1 MSFSG
6 DVKEELLKKIDSA
19 RHCRIAEL
27 AAMVAFDGEIR
38 KNSCNETDLR
48 VSAENPGIIR
58 KYFTLLEKTFK
69 INDEVSIDERIV
81 KKNNRFTID
90 VGNQE
95 LTVNIL
101 QAVKILSPD
110 RAVTSVE
117 GLVSQM
123 VIQKN
128 CCKRAFLRGA
138 FLCAGSISDPTKFY
152 HFEIVCTSQ
161 EKARQLQEL
170 IQSFEIDAK
179 IVKRKKYDVVYVKE
193 GAQIVELL
201 GLMGAGVSLM
211 NLENVRILKGMR
223 NTVNRKV
230 NCETANINKTVN
242 AAVKQM
248 EDIAYI
254 RDTIGLHRLPENLE
268 ETAMVRLEYPQAS
281 LKELGALLT
290 VPIGKSGINHRLRK
304 ISTIAE
310 QLRESHDVGNM
321 DMRAHAASLSG
332 SADRNK
338 EEQV

>member
-6 DVKEELLKKIDSA
+6 MVKEELSRQVGKGL
-19 RHCRIAEL
+19 HCQIAET
-27 AAMVAFDGEIR
+27 AALLCACGKITPEGLLRFQTE
-38 KNSCNETDLR
+38 NEAVL
-48 VSAENPGIIR
+48 R

-95 LTVNIL
+95 LTVKIL

-110 RAVTSVE
+110 RSTAAVE

-201 GLMGAGVSLM
+201 GLMGAGISLM

-242 AAVKQM
+242 AAVKKM
-248 EDIAYI
+248 EDIEYI
-254 RDTIGLHRLPENLE
+254 QNTVGLEKLPENLE
-268 ETAMVRLEYPQAS
+268 ETARLRLEYPQAS
-281 LKELGALLT
+281 LKELGALLS
-290 VPIGKSGINHRLRK
+290 VPLGKSGVNHRLRK
-304 ISTIAE
+304 ISSIAE
-310 QLRESHDVGNM
+310 QLRGF
-321 DMRAHAASLSG
+321 
-332 SADRNK
+332 K

>member
-27 AAMVAFDGEIR
+27 AAMVAFNGEIR
-38 KNSCNETDLR
+38 KNSQNEIDLR

-81 KKNNRFTID
+81 RKNNRFTID
-90 VGNQE
+90 VKNQE
-95 LTVNIL
+95 TVVKVL
-101 QAVKILSPD
+101 QAVKILTAD
-110 RAVTSVE
+110 RQPAAMQGMVN
-117 GLVSQM
+117 QM

-138 FLCAGSISDPTKFY
+138 FLCAGSISDPKKFY

-201 GLMGAGVSLM
+201 GLMGAGISLM

-248 EDIAYI
+248 EDIEYI
-254 RDTIGLHRLPENLE
+254 QNTVGLEKLPENLE
-268 ETAMVRLEYPQAS
+268 ETARLRLEYPQAS
-281 LKELGALLT
+281 LKELGALLS
-290 VPIGKSGINHRLRK
+290 VPLGKSGVNHRLRK
-304 ISTIAE
+304 ISSIAE
-310 QLRESHDVGNM
+310 QLRGF
-321 DMRAHAASLSG
+321 
-332 SADRNK
+332 K

>member
-6 DVKEELLKKIDSA
+6 DVKEELLKKIDNA
-19 RHCRIAEL
+19 RHCKIAEL
-27 AAMVAFDGEIR
+27 AAVVAFNGEIR
-38 KNSCNETDLR
+38 KNSQNETDLR

-95 LTVNIL
+95 LTVKIL

-110 RAVTSVE
+110 RSTAAVE

-161 EKARQLQEL
+161 VKARQLQEL

-248 EDIAYI
+248 EDIEYI
-254 RDTIGLHRLPENLE
+254 RDTVGLHRLPENLE
-268 ETAMVRLEYPQAS
+268 ETALLRLEYPQAS
-281 LKELGALLT
+281 LKELGALLS

-304 ISTIAE
+304 ISSIAE
-310 QLRESHDVGNM
+310 QLRGF
-321 DMRAHAASLSG
+321 
-332 SADRNK
+332 K

>member
-1 MSFSG
+1 MSFSRE
-6 DVKEELLKKIDSA
+6 VKEELLKKIDSA

-27 AAMVAFDGEIR
+27 SAIIAFSGEIYTDPQGEINLRISSENSAIVR
-38 KNSCNETDLR
+38 KC
-48 VSAENPGIIR
+48 
-58 KYFTLLEKTFK
+58 FTLLEKTFK
-69 INDEVSIDERIV
+69 INGEVSIDERIV

-90 VGNQE
+90 VGNQDITVKVQPRRPVLE
-95 LTVNIL
+95 LL
-101 QAVKILSPD
+101 LPRLAAVQ
-110 RAVTSVE
+110 

-138 FLCAGSISDPTKFY
+138 FLCSGSISDPTKFY

-254 RDTIGLHRLPENLE
+254 RDTVGLHRLPENLE
-268 ETAMVRLEYPQAS
+268 ETALLRLEYPQAS
-281 LKELGALLT
+281 LKELGALFS
-290 VPIGKSGINHRLRK
+290 VPIGKSGVNHRLRK
-304 ISTIAE
+304 ISSIAE
-310 QLRESHDVGNM
+310 QLRGF
-321 DMRAHAASLSG
+321 
-332 SADRNK
+332 K

>member
-1 MSFSG
+1 M
-6 DVKEELLKKIDSA
+6 
-19 RHCRIAEL
+19 
-27 AAMVAFDGEIR
+27 
-38 KNSCNETDLR
+38 
-48 VSAENPGIIR
+48 
-58 KYFTLLEKTFK
+58 
-69 INDEVSIDERIV
+69 
-81 KKNNRFTID
+81 
-90 VGNQE
+90 
-95 LTVNIL
+95 
-101 QAVKILSPD
+101 
-110 RAVTSVE
+110 E

-211 NLENVRILKGMR
+211 NLENVRILNGMR

-254 RDTIGLHRLPENLE
+254 RDTVGLHRLPENLE
-268 ETAMVRLEYPQAS
+268 ETALLRLEYPQAS
-281 LKELGALLT
+281 LKELGALFS
-290 VPIGKSGINHRLRK
+290 VPIGKSGVNHRLRK
-304 ISTIAE
+304 ISSIAE
-310 QLRESHDVGNM
+310 QLRGF
-321 DMRAHAASLSG
+321 
-332 SADRNK
+332 K

>member
-6 DVKEELLKKIDSA
+6 DVKEELLKKTDNA

-27 AAMVAFDGEIR
+27 AAIVAFNGEIR
-38 KNSCNETDLR
+38 KNSQGETDLR
-48 VSAENPGIIR
+48 VSAENQGIIR

-95 LTVNIL
+95 LTVKIL

-110 RAVTSVE
+110 RSTAAVE